1 MLTELTTDKTQ
12 TEQEDASGNYTTAP
26 VFTKTE
32 GYRSV
37 LKNRNFLALWL
48 GQVFSQLGD
57 RVVFVVFVA
66 FIAKDFGTSTTMQS
80 WLYVMFT
87 IPAILLTAV
96 AGVFVDR
103 WNKKYTLITTN
114 ILRAM
119 FILLLPFFSTTL
131 LSIYALA
138 FLVSSVTQFF
148 VPAEASTI
156 PTLVDKNQ
164 LLTAN
169 SLFTTTMMASIIL
182 GFAMGDPLI
191 NIFGLKSVH
200 WSVSALFII
209 SAACLSFIRYKKD
222 ELGPKSEKTVKDFF
236 KELREGFSYVRNN
249 KQVLA
254 AMLKLAGL
262 FSTIVMLSILAIS
275 ISQQELYPSNPALGA
290 QKFVYI
296 IAFSG
301 IGMVI
306 GSFLVGKV
314 FRSRNKY
321 SLIYSGF
328 SLIGLNL
335 ILLAGVKLIPGNL
348 FLTVVGWDS
357 FGIHFE
363 SFRLTLRMI
372 YTYLV
377 SSFIG
382 IGAAFVAIPVQTV
395 IQSSVPE
402 NVRGKVF
409 GVQFTLLSTSS
420 TLPVL
425 IAALGA
431 DIFGVTFMLNVIG
444 VPILIF
450 GIYNFLKN
458 KGI

>member
-1 MLTELTTDKTQ
+1 MLTELSTDKPQTQ
-12 TEQEDASGNYTTAP
+12 QETSGNFATVP
-26 VFTKTE
+26 IFNKPE
-32 GYRSV
+32 GYRAV
-37 LKNRNFLALWL
+37 LKNRNFLSLWL

-57 RVVFVVFVA
+57 RIVFVVFVA
-66 FIAKDFGTSTTMQS
+66 VIAKHFGISSTMQS

-87 IPAILLTAV
+87 IPAILFTAI

-103 WNKKYTLITTN
+103 WNKKHTLIVTN
-114 ILRAM
+114 ILRA
-119 FILLLPFFSTTL
+119 LLLLSLPLFSKNL
-131 LSIYALA
+131 LGIYTLA

-156 PTLVDKNQ
+156 PSIVEKNQ

-191 NIFGLKSVH
+191 NIFELKSVH
-200 WSVSALFII
+200 WAVSAFFLI
-209 SAACLSFIRYKKD
+209 SAAFLSFIKYKKGTLD
-222 ELGPKSEKTVKDFF
+222 TKSEKTFKDFF
-236 KELREGFSYVRNN
+236 QELKEGFIFVKNNN
-249 KQVLA
+249 KVFA

-262 FSTIVMLSILAIS
+262 FSIIVMLSILAIS
-275 ISQQELYPSNPALGA
+275 ISQKELYPDNPALGA

-301 IGMVI
+301 IGMVL

-314 FRSRNKY
+314 LRNINKY
-321 SLIYSGF
+321 KLIFSGF
-328 SLIGLNL
+328 AIIGFNL
-335 ILLAGVKLIPGNL
+335 ILLAGIKLISNSMYI
-348 FLTVVGWDS
+348 TVTGWDS
-357 FGIHFE
+357 FGVHFE
-363 SFRLTLRMI
+363 TFRLTLRMV
-372 YTYLV
+372 YTYLI

-382 IGAAFVAIPVQTV
+382 IGAALVAIPVQTV
-395 IQSSVPE
+395 IQSLVPE

-431 DIFGVTFMLNVIG
+431 DMLGPTFMLSIIG
-444 VPILIF
+444 LPILIF
-450 GIYNFLKN
+450 GAVNLLKP
-458 KGI
+458 KE